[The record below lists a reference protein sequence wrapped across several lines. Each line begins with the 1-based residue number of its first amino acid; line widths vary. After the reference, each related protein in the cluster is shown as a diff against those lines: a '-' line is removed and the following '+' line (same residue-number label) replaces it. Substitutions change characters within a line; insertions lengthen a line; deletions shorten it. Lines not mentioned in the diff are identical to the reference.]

1 MKGERKLVRTLLGD
15 DPLHKI
21 VKLGTFGVPSIVA
34 LISDLTSQTSFFI
47 PALIAGFL
55 AMAAMIY
62 HNIDRARE
70 SP

>member
-1 MKGERKLVRTLLGD
+1 MKGGRKLVKTLLGG

-21 VKLGTFGVPSIVA
+21 VKLGTLGVPSIVA

-47 PALIAGFL
+47 PAFIAGFL
-55 AMAAMIY
+55 GMVVMIY